1 MQLPMMD
8 YDRQNVIPLAAW
20 PSEPACLLGRVL
32 VDRDLLSLLS
42 GFAWPP
48 GLLPCAKCQQ
58 SPKNATSC
66 LCSCRT
72 VASLTQ

>member
-42 GFAWPP
+42 AGLPGHQACYRVQNASSHQNMRPLACAAVARWPH
-48 GLLPCAKCQQ
+48 
-58 SPKNATSC
+58 
-66 LCSCRT
+66 
-72 VASLTQ
+72 